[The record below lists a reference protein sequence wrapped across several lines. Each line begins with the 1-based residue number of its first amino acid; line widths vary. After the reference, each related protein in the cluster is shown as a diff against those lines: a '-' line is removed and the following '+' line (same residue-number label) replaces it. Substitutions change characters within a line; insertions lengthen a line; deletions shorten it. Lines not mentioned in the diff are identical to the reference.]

1 MKSLFVVRHAK
12 SDWNSAAQTD
22 FDRPLNDRGNKDAP
36 LMAKRMFDQGHKL
49 DVLISS
55 NAMRAKTTAQFF
67 ADVYGYKTKNII
79 LVPELYHAPA
89 QQFYDTIKWIDDS
102 LQHVAIFSHNPGIT
116 HFVNSLGVAIVDDM
130 PTCGIFGITVEASR
144 WSDFEKAKKTF
155 LYFDYPKMG

>member
-67 ADVYGYKTKNII
+67 ADAYGYKTKNII
-79 LVPELYHAPA
+79 LVPELYHA
-89 QQFYDTIKWIDDS
+89 
-102 LQHVAIFSHNPGIT
+102 LR
-116 HFVNSLGVAIVDDM
+116 NSF
-130 PTCGIFGITVEASR
+130 TTASN
-144 WSDFEKAKKTF
+144 
-155 LYFDYPKMG
+155 G